1 MSATIART
9 ISTVK
14 AWAISVEFDEND
26 NPVVTKSEAVEFQS
40 TNPSAVEGM
49 RALKEAG
56 IKCKSKDVRIEVV
69 SEAVYAMTLDDFI
82 EQAKVVERAKGG
94 YIRKSDLADDTAE

>member
-9 ISTVK
+9 IHTVR

-26 NPVVTKSEAVEFQS
+26 NPIVQKSDAVEFHS

-49 RALKEAG
+49 RALKDAG
-56 IKCKSKDVRIEVV
+56 IKCKSKDVRFEIVDSVV
-69 SEAVYAMTLDDFI
+69 RAMTLEKYI
-82 EQAKVVERAKGG
+82 ENSVVVERAKGG